1 MKKSMD
7 AIAERILEGI
17 ANQGVCLLYEDELKP
32 IWNGQADQPAMER
45 GMLIRNFAH
54 AYGFEVQLSD
64 SARTAVFRKSD

>member
-7 AIAERILEGI
+7 DIAERILEGI

-45 GMLIRNFAH
+45 GMLSGI
-54 AYGFEVQLSD
+54 L
-64 SARTAVFRKSD
+64 RTPMDLKYS